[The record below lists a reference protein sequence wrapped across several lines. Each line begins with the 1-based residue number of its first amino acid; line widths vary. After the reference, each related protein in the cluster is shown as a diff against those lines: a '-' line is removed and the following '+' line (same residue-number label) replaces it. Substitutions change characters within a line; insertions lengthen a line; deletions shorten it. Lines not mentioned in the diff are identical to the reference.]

1 MLLLD
6 SKLDAFWES
15 FSFLSDCSLEVKLPT
30 CSTTSKVDTSS
41 AYVSEGRLIVPGA
54 GLSFDTACFKEIYAS
69 ASPAKLSM
77 ISEHRRLALSFTLED
92 ESMRQKFGYFAKAF
106 ALDTVPDDFQL
117 ESPVAP
123 HLCPCCMDA
132 AKYRVKNLAQ
142 NPLTCILDH
151 AAGLHYPLVVSLRNA
166 DGQMMTSHTPVHLK
180 RQGGRLISEG
190 RDNQFQIDITH
201 LHAMRLNEVR
211 LDGVPHISL
220 ALYNSR
226 GEKNCSI
233 SAVSFDMAN
242 TWQTILDN
250 KNHCYEMI
258 EP

>member
-1 MLLLD
+1 M
-6 SKLDAFWES
+6 
-15 FSFLSDCSLEVKLPT
+15 PT
-30 CSTTSKVDTSS
+30 CSVTSKVDVSS
-41 AYVSEGRLIVPGA
+41 AYMLKGELIVPGA
-54 GLSFDTACFKEIYAS
+54 GLSFDTTCFKEVYAS
-69 ASPAKLSM
+69 ESPAVLYM

-92 ESMRQKFGYFAKAF
+92 DRVRQKFGYFAKAF
-106 ALDTVPDDFQL
+106 SLDTMPDDFQL
-117 ESPVAP
+117 EKPIAP
-123 HLCPCCMDA
+123 NLCPCCMDA
-132 AKYRVKNLAQ
+132 AKYRIKNLAQ

-151 AAGLHYPLVVSLRNA
+151 AAGLHYPLTISLRNA
-166 DGQMMTSHTPVHLK
+166 EGQMMMSHAPAHLQ
-180 RQGGRLISEG
+180 RQEGRLSSEG
-190 RDNQFQIDITH
+190 RDNQFQIDINH

-233 SAVSFDMAN
+233 SAVSSDMAN
-242 TWQTILDN
+242 TWKTILDN